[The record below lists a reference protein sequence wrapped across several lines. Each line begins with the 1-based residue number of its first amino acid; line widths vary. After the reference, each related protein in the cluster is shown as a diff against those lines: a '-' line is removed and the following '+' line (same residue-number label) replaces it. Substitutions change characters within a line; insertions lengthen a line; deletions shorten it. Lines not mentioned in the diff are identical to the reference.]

1 MRQKAGQLMA
11 FDPSSQIEKRRKRR
25 KCGYADKWL
34 SCQKL
39 GVRACRPVEHPC
51 WNLQPS
57 ICSRSIQRAAESDI
71 ISLVDRSMNANSATK
86 PRMISIKNLAKN
98 GPVGVLN
105 PCCTIAA
112 ALTRALTAARRI
124 KPTATRCRSA
134 WQPNP
139 GRGSTYRRG
148 ESVQTTGTSSV
159 PDDLLQNTI
168 KI

>member
-1 MRQKAGQLMA
+1 MPAQGSVHNGQRAPHQTLGTRTRCRGRA
-11 FDPSSQIEKRRKRR
+11 DAARSEPASHACAPRNRRASVWHAEDADGGDALFDERQIEKRRKRC
-25 KCGYADKWL
+25 KCGYADKWA

-105 PCCTIAA
+105 PCCTIRNAGI
-112 ALTRALTAARRI
+112 RQSDI
-124 KPTATRCRSA
+124 
-134 WQPNP
+134 
-139 GRGSTYRRG
+139 
-148 ESVQTTGTSSV
+148 
-159 PDDLLQNTI
+159 
-168 KI
+168 

>member
-71 ISLVDRSMNANSATK
+71 ISLVDHSMNANSATK
-86 PRMISIKNLAKN
+86 PRMISIKNLAKERSCGRSQSLLYN
-98 GPVGVLN
+98 
-105 PCCTIAA
+105 
-112 ALTRALTAARRI
+112 RRR
-124 KPTATRCRSA
+124 PHSSLD
-134 WQPNP
+134 
-139 GRGSTYRRG
+139 GST
-148 ESVQTTGTSSV
+148 
-159 PDDLLQNTI
+159 PDQAYCNPLPLRLAA
-168 KI
+168 